1 MQSLTPFF
9 RFSTSMW
16 NLYTYSY
23 TLDTETPKKCQ
34 TNFFR
39 KRKKCAPVQQQQKTR
54 IKKTFSIFIY
64 AISLLCVRAFVR
76 SFVHSLCFAMWMRAR
91 VCAWFEWWI
100 SSRNKRK
107 SNRYCRHEKD
117 REKEQKRILS
127 LFWEMWSIRIGF
139 CIHNKIKG
147 NGNEKFEYLKMATI
161 SYWLKYS

>member
-64 AISLLCVRAFVR
+64 AISLLCVRSFVR
-76 SFVHSLCFAMWMRAR
+76 SFIVCVLQCECAHVCVHGLNDEFRLGTNENLIDIVGMRKIERKNRREYWAY
-91 VCAWFEWWI
+91 FE
-100 SSRNKRK
+100 K
-107 SNRYCRHEKD
+107 CEA
-117 REKEQKRILS
+117 
-127 LFWEMWSIRIGF
+127 
-139 CIHNKIKG
+139 
-147 NGNEKFEYLKMATI
+147 FESVSVSTTK
-161 SYWLKYS
+161 